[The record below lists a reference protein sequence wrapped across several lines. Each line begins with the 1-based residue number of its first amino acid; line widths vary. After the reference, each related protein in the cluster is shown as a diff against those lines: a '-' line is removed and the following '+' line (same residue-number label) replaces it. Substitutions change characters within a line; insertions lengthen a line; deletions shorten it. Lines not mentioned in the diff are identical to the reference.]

1 MTLTPAQAA
10 LFHQPNWGVLATLMG
25 DGSPQATVLWVDER
39 DGLVWV
45 NTAEGRTKPR
55 NVRRDPRVAVTVWDR
70 NEPLRWVQVRGP
82 VVEMTNEGA
91 VEHINFLSH
100 KYDGEDFDL
109 PDGQVRVILKIR
121 PEHVSSSV

>member
-1 MTLTPAQAA
+1 MTLSPEQVA
-10 LFHQPNWGVLATLMG
+10 LFHEPNWGVLATVMP

-39 DGLVWV
+39 EGLIWV

-70 NEPLRWVQVRGP
+70 NEPLRWVQVRGR
-82 VVEMTNEGA
+82 VEEMTEDGA

-100 KYDGEDFDL
+100 KYDGEDFAL
-109 PDGQVRVILKIR
+109 PEGQVRVILKIR